1 MNFEEAV
8 MFADKVVF
16 DQTGKHLDD
25 LQLGVIEGVL
35 NRQTYG
41 EISKQLKCGEN
52 YVKDTGYRLWQFF
65 SEAFGEDVNKT
76 NLKSALFRHYI
87 VNSFNFNV
95 FGNVEIESMIGSVYQ
110 CPYQEQTSEIF
121 KEQKQ
126 GKINI
131 ASRLKNIGLSD
142 QQIADCLELELE
154 IVENIDVE
162 K

>member
-1 MNFEEAV
+1 MNFEEA
-8 MFADKVVF
+8 MIFADKVVF

-25 LQLGVIEGVL
+25 LQLGVIEGVF

-41 EISKQLKCGEN
+41 EIAKELKCGEN
-52 YVKDTGYRLWQFF
+52 YVKDTGYRLWQLF
-65 SEAFGEDVNKT
+65 SEAFGEEVNKT

-95 FGNVEIESMIGSVYQ
+95 FGNVEKEFIIGSVYQ
-110 CPYQEQTSEIF
+110 CPYQEQSSEFF
-121 KEQKQ
+121 KEHKQ
-126 GKINI
+126 DKINI

-154 IVENIDVE
+154 IIEKIDL
-162 K
+162 